1 MVHVGAPDVATGLA
15 SQGVIDGTEQDRG
28 AEGQQQVEHAMPQ
41 LIQVP
46 TSVAEEAVKGA
57 VVLELGE
64 LSALNDAGQGAT
76 AGTQD
81 PGTDQPPEGA
91 EARLGKAGLEG
102 LEERSKGPYQQIG
115 HGVTSLSSIF
125 MKDKEAKKKKRLP
138 PLPFF
143 QQLPID
149 LPDLPKQVL
158 NFREAAES
166 VFHLALQ
173 LLGDGDLANT
183 ALTLAHRQDPDGTMS
198 LPLSLFGSGGSWAC
212 CSAPE
217 KSDCEVT
224 RSRLV

>member
-1 MVHVGAPDVATGLA
+1 L
-15 SQGVIDGTEQDRG
+15 
-28 AEGQQQVEHAMPQ
+28 
-41 LIQVP
+41 
-46 TSVAEEAVKGA
+46 
-57 VVLELGE
+57 
-64 LSALNDAGQGAT
+64 
-76 AGTQD
+76 
-81 PGTDQPPEGA
+81 
-91 EARLGKAGLEG
+91 
-102 LEERSKGPYQQIG
+102 
-115 HGVTSLSSIF
+115 
-125 MKDKEAKKKKRLP
+125 LP